1 MIELTLLK
9 ELMLMKQTITILLYL
24 PLLVFLNERFMFQ
37 TYVCNGCHVLLM
49 ISIYLDDIDILILNS
64 IIYCCIIS
72 RISNGEAVNL

>member
-72 RISNGEAVNL
+72 RISSGEAVNL